1 MKSKLFGV
9 LGVFISVL
17 MLVTVLF
24 PLSTS
29 ATVAVD
35 TPIKPI
41 IFVHGSGGS
50 GAQFES
56 DSMRFTSNGY
66 PQNLLF
72 AFEYDTGTP
81 STENMTERVLRLDT
95 FVDTVLTSTGADKV
109 YLMGHSLG
117 TYVSQTYLSVPAR
130 AAKVAKYVNID
141 GATAA
146 ALPGGVPTLALWATK
161 GWSYNPLNQI
171 VGATNVFIPNQTHVQ
186 IATSAES
193 FLEMYKF
200 FLGTIPAT
208 SNILSKSCDQ
218 IQLAGRA
225 MLYPQGRGVG
235 DATLDIWEV
244 NGATGARIGA
254 VPKATYTFSG
264 SGFYDGAWGP
274 FTTRCGVQYE
284 FVLYRTGLR
293 PHHFY
298 FEPFIRSN
306 YFVRLLT
313 SPPGG
318 IGDLME
324 RNMNSAALVITRN
337 KEFWGDQGANNDVLT
352 LNGANVINAATCPLI
367 KVPGSTGV
375 IGIFAYDRYLNGLT
389 DLSAPIPTFFAVGFM
404 TGVDIYMPAADPP
417 TGTISLVLT
426 PRGGGGGTQV
436 INMLN
441 WASLNHSVSAPFN
454 DFFQPAVEEEVTVP
468 QVTEPKVSPSL
479 PPLRLQSP
487 DMHLNNIS
495 ISPEQTQAGQPVTV
509 LANVVN
515 SGASSGSYN
524 VAVRINGKV
533 EQQRTI
539 EVSPGSAYPVR
550 FTVTKSQP
558 GTYDVAIENQKASFT
573 VLGGTT
579 SKAPVSGGLIV
590 LITMAVLILATV
602 VVLMISFRRPA

>member
-1 MKSKLFGV
+1 
-9 LGVFISVL
+9 
-17 MLVTVLF
+17 
-24 PLSTS
+24 
-29 ATVAVD
+29 
-35 TPIKPI
+35 
-41 IFVHGSGGS
+41 
-50 GAQFES
+50 
-56 DSMRFTSNGY
+56 MRFTSNGY

-117 TYVSQTYLSVPAR
+117 TYVSQTYLAVPTR

-141 GATAA
+141 GAAA
-146 ALPGGVPTLALWATK
+146 PALPGGVPTLALWATK

-208 SNILSKSCDQ
+208 SNILSESCDQ

-244 NGATGARIGA
+244 NGGTGARIGA
-254 VPKATYTFSG
+254 VPKATYTLSG
-264 SGFYDGAWGP
+264 NGFYDGAWGP

-284 FVLYRTGLR
+284 FVLYRAGLR

-298 FEPFIRSN
+298 FEPFVRDN

-454 DFFQPAVEEEVTVP
+454 DFFQPAEEEEVTVP
-468 QVTEPKVSPSL
+468 QVTELKVSPSL

-487 DMHLNNIS
+487 NMHLNNIS

-539 EVSPGSAYPVR
+539 EVSPGTAYPVR

-590 LITMAVLILATV
+590 LIAMAVLILATA